1 MYNKKT
7 FVPSELQSRQIQEL
21 IKTPGF
27 VALCEWAEWEYNEG
41 CKYGMSLIPQLDLMN
56 EDDKRTLERE
66 YEATLAVSEWLERI
80 QRLGKEYIGE
90 KIIPE

>member
-1 MYNKKT
+1 
-7 FVPSELQSRQIQEL
+7 
-21 IKTPGF
+21 
-27 VALCEWAEWEYNEG
+27 
-41 CKYGMSLIPQLDLMN
+41 MSLIPQLDLMN